1 MILKRI
7 DTGKMSNNDGYEID
21 GGWIATAVLLALVF
35 PIGLI
40 MLFKKVRQ
48 IRKGRNLSK
57 QLKKIG
63 ISLIAAGVG
72 MTVLGITAA
81 VGIFEALAGGF
92 IIFLG
97 KDAEKKEARRKRY
110 LAIVGGRAFMPI
122 ADIAQAIPVS
132 VEQAKN
138 ELQEMIEQGLFGA
151 NAYIDQRTMCIVINS
166 GAAYNES
173 FWQQPI
179 YAEPEP
185 EPVYEEPAAKE
196 EPVREE
202 EPEEKDQYQQWIDSI
217 REVND
222 RIDDQ
227 VISDKID
234 RIEEL
239 TRKIFEMV
247 KKRPD
252 KEGQI
257 RKFMNYYL
265 PTTLKLLDS
274 YALLE
279 DQGIEGEN
287 ITASKHQIEGIMD
300 TLIQGFEKQLDLL
313 FTAQAMD
320 INSDIEVLE
329 SMMAVDGLKEN
340 QFRMKKSGGH

>member
-7 DTGKMSNNDGYEID
+7 DTGKMSNNDGFEID
-21 GGWIATAVLLALVF
+21 GGWIATAVMLALVF

-40 MLFKKVRQ
+40 MLFNKVRQ
-48 IRKGRNLSK
+48 IKKGRNLSK

-72 MTVLGITAA
+72 MAAFGISN
-81 VGIFEALAGGF
+81 VGIFEALVGGF
-92 IIFLG
+92 VLFLA
-97 KDAEKKEARRKRY
+97 KDAEKKEIRRRRY
-110 LAIVGGRAFMPI
+110 LAVVGGCAYMPI
-122 ADIAQAIPVS
+122 ADIARAIPVS
-132 VEQAKN
+132 VEQARL
-138 ELQEMIEQGLFGA
+138 ELQEMIEQGLFGV
-151 NAYIDQRTMCIVINS
+151 NAYIDQKSMCIVIDS
-166 GAAYNES
+166 GAAYSES
-173 FWQQPI
+173 YWKQPI

-185 EPVYEEPAAKE
+185 EPVYEEPAP

-222 RIDDQ
+222 RIADQ
-227 VISDKID
+227 VISDKIN
-234 RIEEL
+234 RIELL
-239 TRKIFEMV
+239 TKKIFEMV

-340 QFRMKKSGGH
+340 QFRMKRNGGAG